1 MLETD
6 ENVNDETPEGDAQ
19 AEDAASAPDEAPD
32 QVAEEVVAPEEPAE
46 EPTADEVADAPAEEA
61 AAEDAPAEEPA
72 AEEAP
77 AEEPASEEA
86 PAEAAAEEPAA
97 EEAAAEDAPA
107 EELAAEEAPPEEV
120 AEEPAAAEAPPAE
133 AAEPEEQLSPKE
145 LRKRSRSTHEGEAL
159 PQRSVEERAQER
171 AERRRTKAQHRR
183 AYRLKQRERRAGQP
197 RAQAETAPVDHAAQQ
212 GTLKVRQGVV
222 VSDKADKTITVRIDI
237 ARQHRMYK
245 KIVRTS
251 STLHAH
257 DEQNEAHV
265 GDMVRVIESR
275 PLSRK
280 KRWRLVEVL
289 ERAR

>member
-6 ENVNDETPEGDAQ
+6 ENVNEEAPEGDA
-19 AEDAASAPDEAPD
+19 EEVAAEAPD

-46 EPTADEVADAPAEEA
+46 EPTAEEVAEESATAEEP
-61 AAEDAPAEEPA
+61 AAEDAPA

-77 AEEPASEEA
+77 AEEPVAEEA
-86 PAEAAAEEPAA
+86 PSEEPVAEEEPAA
-97 EEAAAEDAPA
+97 EAPAPA
-107 EELAAEEAPPEEV
+107 EE
-120 AEEPAAAEAPPAE
+120 
-133 AAEPEEQLSPKE
+133 AEPEEVLTSKE
-145 LRKRSRSTHEGEAL
+145 ARKRARALHSGEVRT
-159 PQRSVEERAQER
+159 QRSPEERAQER
-171 AERRRTKAQHRR
+171 AERRSTKARERR
-183 AYRLKQRERRAGQP
+183 AYRQKQRERRAGQS
-197 RAQAETAPVDHAAQQ
+197 RGEATTVPVEHIASQ

-222 VSDKADKTITVRIDI
+222 VSDKADKTITVRIDV

-265 GDMVRVIESR
+265 GDTVRLIESR
-275 PLSRK
+275 PLSRT